1 MFLLLKYTLLYAV
14 VLMLVALGGMFSERS
29 GVINIALEGIM
40 AIGGLAGILVLSVF
54 GGTLSPASLV
64 VLSILASAAAG
75 MVYSLLLGFSAI
87 TLKADQTIGGT
98 ALNMLATA
106 AAVVIVKAYN
116 NAASGGNGAASSKLS
131 YSNNAFIFTAGPLTY
146 NIFLIIGIVLLV
158 VSYVFLYK
166 TKYGLRLRSC
176 GEHPQAADSVGIN
189 VYKWRYAGVMI
200 SGFLG
205 GLGGFAYIVPS
216 VSIWNFEVG
225 VTGFGFLALAV
236 MIFGQWKPFRIAGAA
251 VFFAI
256 FKSLANIADATALSN
271 LHLSQN
277 IYNMM
282 PFIASMII
290 LALTS
295 KNSQAP
301 KAEGIPYDKGAR

>member
-1 MFLLLKYTLLYAV
+1 
-14 VLMLVALGGMFSERS
+14 MLVALGGMFSERS

-40 AIGGLAGILVLSVF
+40 AIGGLAGILVLAIF
-54 GGTLSPASLV
+54 GEALPATLLV
-64 VLSILASAAAG
+64 VVSILASAVAG
-75 MVYSLLLGFSAI
+75 MLYSLLLGFSAI

-116 NAASGGNGAASSKLS
+116 NGTSEGKGSASAKLT
-131 YSNNAFIFTAGPLTY
+131 YSNEPFIFTAGDLTY
-146 NIFLIIGIVLLV
+146 NIFLIIGIVLLI
-158 VSYVFLYK
+158 VSFLFLYK

-189 VYKWRYAGVMI
+189 VYQWRYTGVMI

-256 FKSLANIADATALSN
+256 FKSLANIADATFLADLGLSK
-271 LHLSQN
+271 N
-277 IYNMM
+277 IYDMM
-282 PFIASMII
+282 PFIASMVI
-290 LALTS
+290 LAFTS